1 MPRAVSSQNPIVIG
15 AGPAGLTAA
24 FELLRH
30 GVTSV
35 ILEADSERV
44 GGISRTAQYKG
55 YRFDIGGHR
64 FFSKNQQVEQLWTE
78 WLGEDMIRVPRLSRI
93 LYRGRFFDYPLKASN
108 AFGNL
113 GLVETTRCVL
123 SWVWAQ
129 MRPRKPERSFE
140 DWVVNRFGE
149 RLFTIFFKT
158 YTEKVWGLPCD
169 EISADWAAQRIKN
182 LNLLKAGLNALGLNF
197 SRGET
202 IKTLIDE
209 FRYPRLGPGMMWER
223 LSDNLATGGCRLEMG
238 EKVESIRWKPG
249 GAYAVQT
256 ASQSVEG
263 DSFFSSMPMRSLIRA
278 LEPAPPAEVVEA
290 AEKLFYRD
298 YLTVILVLDVDELF
312 PDNWIYIHDPGVKVG
327 RIQNYKNWSR
337 EMVPDPGY
345 TCLGLEYFC
354 DVGDELWELS
364 DSELVELGIAELEKL
379 GLGTAPS
386 LKDGTVVRM
395 PKAYPVYDENYR
407 SGRSEISWKRISPTC
422 SLSGE
427 TECTSTTTRTT
438 PCGPVS
444 WLREMPWVW
453 GLSTSG
459 RSTPMRNIW
468 RSPVPWSGMDVWCR
482 RRSKSG

>member
-1 MPRAVSSQNPIVIG
+1 MPGAMSTQKPIVIG

-24 FELLRH
+24 YELQRH
-30 GVTSV
+30 GVNSV
-35 ILEADSERV
+35 ILEADPERV

-64 FFSKNQQVEQLWTE
+64 FFSKNEQVEQLWTD

-108 AFGNL
+108 AFLNL

-129 MRPRKPERSFE
+129 LTPRKPERSFE
-140 DWVVNRFGE
+140 DWVVNRFGS

-158 YTEKVWGLPCD
+158 YTEKVWGMPCN

-223 LSDNLATGGCRLEMG
+223 LSENLLGDGCRLELG
-238 EKVESIRWKPG
+238 EKVESISWGPS
-249 GAYAVQT
+249 GAHAVTTATQT
-256 ASQSVEG
+256 VEG
-263 DSFFSSMPMRSLIRA
+263 DAFFSSMPMRSLIRA
-278 LEPAPPAEVVEA
+278 LDPPPPDEVVEA

-354 DVGDELWELS
+354 DVGDELWDLG
-364 DSELVELGIAELEKL
+364 DSELVELGIRELERLNL
-379 GLGTAPS
+379 GEHSL

-395 PKAYPVYDENYR
+395 PKAYPVYDENYQNCVDVIKR
-407 SGRSEISWKRISPTC
+407 FLDENVPNLQPIGRNGMHKYNNQDHAMWTGILAARNALGMGPYDLWKVNADAEYLEESEA
-422 SLSGE
+422 
-427 TECTSTTTRTT
+427 
-438 PCGPVS
+438 PV
-444 WLREMPWVW
+444 
-453 GLSTSG
+453 GDG
-459 RSTPMRNIW
+459 RL
-468 RSPVPWSGMDVWCR
+468 VPQKV
-482 RRSKSG
+482 

>member
-1 MPRAVSSQNPIVIG
+1 MSTLKPVIIG

-30 GVTSV
+30 GVPSV
-35 ILEADSERV
+35 VLEADPERV

-64 FFSKNQQVEQLWTE
+64 FFSKNPQVEQLWTE
-78 WLGEDMIRVPRLSRI
+78 WLGDEMIKVPRLSRI

-108 AFGNL
+108 AFRNL
-113 GLVETTRCVL
+113 GLIETAHCVL
-123 SWVWAQ
+123 SWVFAQ
-129 MRPRKPERSFE
+129 IRPRRPERSFE

-149 RLFTIFFKT
+149 RLFKIFFKT
-158 YTEKVWGLPCD
+158 YTEKVWGMPCH

-223 LSDNLATGGCRLEMG
+223 LTERLEEGGCTIQLSQ
-238 EKVESIRWKPG
+238 KVESIKWEPG
-249 GAYAVQT
+249 RATSVSTSTQV
-256 ASQSVEG
+256 VEG

-278 LEPAPPAEVVEA
+278 LDPKPPEKVLEA
-290 AEKLFYRD
+290 AENLFYRD
-298 YLTVILVLDVDELF
+298 YLTVVLILDVDELF

-337 EMVPDPGY
+337 EMVPEPGY

-354 DVGDELWELS
+354 DVGDELWDMS
-364 DSELVELGIAELEKL
+364 DSELVELGIAELERLNL
-379 GLGTAPS
+379 GAPNS

-395 PKAYPVYDENYR
+395 PKAYPVYDDAYQENVSTIR
-407 SGRSEISWKRISPTC
+407 AFLEENIPNLQPIGRNGMHKYNNQDHAMWTGILAARNA
-422 SLSGE
+422 LGE
-427 TECTSTTTRTT
+427 GEYDLWRVNADAEYLEEAGATV
-438 PCGPVS
+438 GD
-444 WLREMPWVW
+444 
-453 GLSTSG
+453 G
-459 RSTPMRNIW
+459 RL
-468 RSPVPWSGMDVWCR
+468 VP
-482 RRSKSG
+482 SKL